1 MPNLPIT
8 RPLQNQRSNSAN
20 TNYNLQATQGNG
32 SQRSQPS
39 RTVQAAGA
47 QNSMRNSTPQNRIA
61 QNNSLID
68 RLPVSISSQI
78 NHWLADKAR
87 IALAPPT
94 SQPHHGLNEK
104 ATNTCYIHTG
114 IQLLKQCLHSRPLSV
129 TDARDQINKLIMR
142 KAEAVGV
149 SPEAFCDLLNLNEN
163 ARVGL
168 LRRLNGTNEASL
180 KDSAV
185 LQITHN
191 VRKLQNIFGNNPGAL
206 TPEEQAFVIDELDTI
221 ASSEIEGRNNRA
233 NLFTQPTA
241 QHIQR
246 HVKAQLDRKT
256 NYRTAAEESA
266 LKVLSSFQEEL
277 LKLQYLDKVLHIIDG
292 ALLNQNLRT
301 QLLNHIAENIE
312 LLGVA
317 TPNQQGD
324 AGEFASKILE
334 LYNQFIS
341 TTSNESKEVIHK
353 GYADVT
359 HRMMQYTES
368 PVDSTEYQ
376 EMTGSIITTIDNV
389 LTHCRNNRTPLQL
402 QSIINVR
409 LEGGYHAS
417 EPTERQNIFPNP
429 MSRASME
436 SKGLSKLP
444 EQINLGIERKTVD
457 FTSNPP
463 RYVANNEPI
472 ALNSLKSVPLSF
484 PIYDQRSG
492 AFSNQ
497 SANYGITAFSV
508 HSGTDN
514 AGHWQAYSKSRNGT
528 WHCMNDNIVTAVSE
542 QHALNKARVASTFV
556 LKRW

>member
-8 RPLQNQRSNSAN
+8 PPLQNQRSNSAN

-87 IALAPPT
+87 IALAPPA

-191 VRKLQNIFGNNPGAL
+191 VRKLQNIFGNNPDAL

-301 QLLNHIAENIE
+301 QLLNYIAENIE
-312 LLGVA
+312 LLGIA
-317 TPNQQGD
+317 ERNQQGD

-334 LYNQFIS
+334 LYSLFIS
-341 TTSNESKEVIHK
+341 TTDSESREVIHK
-353 GYADVT
+353 GYAGVT

-368 PVDSTEYQ
+368 PVDSIQYQ
-376 EMTGSIITTIDNV
+376 EMTGSIFTPIDST
-389 LTHCRNNRTPLQL
+389 LTHCRNNQTALQL
-402 QSIINVR
+402 QSIINTR
-409 LEGGYHAS
+409 FEAEYHAS
-417 EPTERQNIFPNP
+417 EPITGQAIFPNP
-429 MSRASME
+429 APMASIE
-436 SKGLSKLP
+436 STGLSKLP
-444 EQINLGIERKTVD
+444 DKINLRVERKTGD
-457 FTSNPP
+457 FTRTPP
-463 RYVANNEPI
+463 VYRRNGEPFS
-472 ALNSLKSVPLSF
+472 LNSLSNVPLTF
-484 PIYDQRSG
+484 PIYDQHSG

-497 SANYGITAFSV
+497 SGNYGITAFSV

-514 AGHWQAYSKSRNGT
+514 SGHWQAYSKNRNGN
-528 WHCMNDNIVTAVSE
+528 WYCMNDNSVTAVSE
-542 QHALNKARVASTFV
+542 QHALNKARMASTFV